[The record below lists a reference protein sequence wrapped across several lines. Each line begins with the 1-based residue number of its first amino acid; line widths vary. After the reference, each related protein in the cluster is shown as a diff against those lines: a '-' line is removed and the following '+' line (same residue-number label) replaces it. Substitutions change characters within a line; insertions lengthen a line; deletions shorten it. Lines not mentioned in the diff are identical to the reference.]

1 MLEDELE
8 NLNKLFTWLPLDF
21 QQLWSGIR
29 IMEGK
34 T

>member
-8 NLNKLFTWLPLDF
+8 NLNKLFTWLHVDL